1 MTTGETDVT
10 TTAVHRFADRAW
22 DEFLRHNPLWAT
34 VQGDDRWDD
43 RLDDPS
49 AAGRAASMA
58 MIDGW
63 ATQIEELGKS
73 ELTVEDAVTLG
84 LIRTIVRR
92 FRGADELRLWQLDAL
107 DQLNGPQTLV
117 GELARF
123 QRTETAERFERL
135 LARLASYPDWMAA
148 HRANVAEGVAAGRTA
163 PVEVLDRC
171 LDQTRRMLET
181 PAERSPI
188 MLANLGLPDD
198 QRAALL
204 AAVERD
210 VQPTLAAWLQT
221 LEAYAGHVRPG
232 PGVCHLPDGDAV
244 YRHHILAYTNLA
256 EDPRA
261 IHEYGLARL
270 DEIEA
275 AEAPLAAQ
283 LGHASVA
290 SLRVFLDADPANHV
304 EDPADLVAAAERWI
318 QRAEAAAPA
327 WFGDPP
333 AEHCV
338 VRAVEPHMERD
349 APAAFYY
356 PPSEDGSRPG
366 TYYFNTYDPP
376 SRPLHQAVPMTYHE
390 AVPGHHFQLTA
401 ERHLSDLPA
410 FRRYGALL
418 ACGAYVEGWAL
429 YAERLAAE
437 MGLYHGP
444 LERFGAWESEA
455 HRAARLVVDTGLHA
469 FGWTRQQSIDLLVE
483 RAGLARLDAEIETDR
498 YIAWPGQALSYMIG
512 QREILRLRAQLEA
525 RDGDRFDLQ
534 AFHDQ
539 VIGHGSLPL
548 DVLREQLPG
557 WVKPRPA

>member
-1 MTTGETDVT
+1 
-10 TTAVHRFADRAW
+10 
-22 DEFLRHNPLWAT
+22 
-34 VQGDDRWDD
+34 VQ
-43 RLDDPS
+43 S
-49 AAGRAASMA
+49 
-58 MIDGW
+58 
-63 ATQIEELGKS
+63 
-73 ELTVEDAVTLG
+73 VEDAVTLG
-84 LIRTIVRR
+84 LMRAIVRR
-92 FRGADELRLWQLDAL
+92 FRGAEELRLWQLDAV

-123 QRTETAERFERL
+123 QRTDTNERFDRL
-135 LARLASYPDWMAA
+135 LARLAAYPGWMAA
-148 HRANVAEGVAAGRTA
+148 HRANVAEGVAAARTA
-163 PVEVLDRC
+163 PEEVVRRC
-171 LDQTRRMLET
+171 IDQTRRMLEA
-181 PAERSPI
+181 PAEQSPI
-188 MLANLGLPDD
+188 VAANAQLPEA
-198 QRAALL
+198 QRAKLQ

-210 VQPTLAAWLQT
+210 VQPALVAWLTT
-221 LEAYAGHVRPG
+221 LEDYAAHVRPG
-232 PGVCHLPDGDAV
+232 PGVCHLPDGEAV
-244 YRHHILAYTNLA
+244 YRHHITAYTNLS

-275 AEAPLAAQ
+275 AEAPLAKE
-283 LGHASVA
+283 LGHKSVA
-290 SLRVFLDADPANHV
+290 ALRVFLDGDPANHV
-304 EDPADLVAAAERWI
+304 QDPAALVAAAEDWI
-318 QRAEAAAPA
+318 RRAEAAAPA
-327 WFGDPP
+327 WFGNPP
-333 AEHCV
+333 SEHCV
-338 VRAVEPHMERD
+338 VRPVEPHVERD

-366 TYYFNTYDPP
+366 TYFFNTYDPP

-401 ERHLSDLPA
+401 ERHLTGLPA

-469 FGWTRQQSIDLLVE
+469 FSWTRQQSIDLLVE

-512 QREILRLRAQLEA
+512 QREILALRAQLEA

-534 AFHDQ
+534 AFHDE

-557 WVKPRPA
+557 WVKPRPAPG

>member
-1 MTTGETDVT
+1 MSSTP
-10 TTAVHRFADRAW
+10 VHGFADRAW
-22 DEFLRHNPLWAT
+22 DAFLEQEPLWAT

-43 RLDDPS
+43 RLGDPS
-49 AAGRAASMA
+49 SAGRADFMA
-58 MIDGW
+58 MVEGW
-63 ATQIEELGKS
+63 ATAIEALQTDELS
-73 ELTVEDAVTLG
+73 VEDAVTLG
-84 LIRTIVRR
+84 LMRAVVQR
-92 FRGADELRLWQLDAL
+92 FRGAHALRLWQMEAL

-123 QRTETAERFERL
+123 QRTDTPVRLQKL
-135 LARLASYPDWMAA
+135 LARLAAYPGWMAA

-163 PVEVLDRC
+163 PAEVVERC
-171 LDQTRRMLET
+171 IDQTRRMVET
-181 PAERSPI
+181 PAAESPI
-188 MLANLGLPDD
+188 MIANRELSDAARG
-198 QRAALL
+198 ALL
-204 AAVERD
+204 AAVREH
-210 VQPTLAAWLQT
+210 VQPALAGWLAM
-221 LEAYAGHVRPG
+221 LEDYAGHVRRG
-232 PGVCHLPDGDAV
+232 PGVCDLPDGEAV
-244 YRHHILAYTNLA
+244 YRHHILAYTNLP

-261 IHEYGLARL
+261 VHDYGLARL

-275 AEAPLAAQ
+275 AEAPIAAE

-290 SLRVFLDADPANHV
+290 SLRRFLDQDPANHV
-304 EDPADLVAAAERWI
+304 TDPADLLAAAEAWI
-318 QRAEAAAPA
+318 LRAEAEAPK

-333 AEHCV
+333 SEHCV

-366 TYYFNTYDPP
+366 TYFFNTYDPP

-390 AVPGHHFQLTA
+390 AVPGHHFQLTV
-401 ERHLSDLPA
+401 ERHLSGLPA
-410 FRRYGALL
+410 FRRHGAML

-437 MGLYHGP
+437 MGLYHTP

-469 FGWTRQQSIDLLVE
+469 FGWTREQSIELLIE

-512 QREILRLRAQLEA
+512 QREILRLREQLET
-525 RDGDRFDLQ
+525 RDGDRFDHG

-548 DVLREQLPG
+548 DVMREQLPG
-557 WVKPRPA
+557 WVHPK

>member
-1 MTTGETDVT
+1 MTTESHQPTP
-10 TTAVHRFADRAW
+10 VHEFADRAW
-22 DEFLRHNPLWAT
+22 DEFLEQAPVWAT
-34 VQGDDRWDD
+34 VQGDDRWLD

-49 AAGRAASMA
+49 AEGRAAFMST
-58 MIDGW
+58 IRRWSDRIGELDGDGLE
-63 ATQIEELGKS
+63 T
-73 ELTVEDAVTLG
+73 EDAVTLG
-84 LIRTIVRR
+84 LMRAVVSRL
-92 FRGADELRLWQLDAL
+92 RGADELELWQMDGL
-107 DQLNGPQTLV
+107 DQLNGPQTLP

-123 QRTETAERFERL
+123 HRTDTGERFEALLTRL
-135 LARLASYPDWMAA
+135 TAYPAWMAA

-163 PVEVLDRC
+163 PAEVVERC
-171 LDQTRRMLET
+171 LDQTRRMVQT
-181 PAERSPI
+181 PALESP
-188 MLANLGLPDD
+188 LLVANAELPDE

-204 AAVERD
+204 AAVED
-210 VQPTLAAWLQT
+210 HVQPALAEWLAT
-221 LEAYAGHVRPG
+221 LEDYAGHVRPG
-232 PGVCHLPDGDAV
+232 PGVCYLPDGEAV

-256 EDPRA
+256 EDPRS

-275 AEAPLAAQ
+275 AEAPLAAE
-283 LGHASVA
+283 LGAASVA
-290 SLRVFLDADPANHV
+290 DLRAALDTDPANHV
-304 EDPADLVAAAERWI
+304 EDPADLIKAAEAWI
-318 QRAEAAAPA
+318 LRAEAEAPK

-338 VRAVEPHMERD
+338 VQPVEPHVERE

-356 PPSEDGSRPG
+356 PPAEDGSRPG
-366 TYYFNTYDPP
+366 TYFFNTYDPP
-376 SRPLHQAVPMTYHE
+376 SRPLHQAVPMTFHE

-401 ERHLSDLPA
+401 ERHLRHLPA

-437 MGLYHGP
+437 MGLYHDA

-469 FGWTRQQSIDLLVE
+469 FGWTREQSIEVLVK

-512 QREILRLRAQLEA
+512 QREILAARAELEA

-534 AFHDQ
+534 SFHDE

-548 DVLREQLPG
+548 DVMRAQLPG
-557 WVKPRPA
+557 WVKARVA